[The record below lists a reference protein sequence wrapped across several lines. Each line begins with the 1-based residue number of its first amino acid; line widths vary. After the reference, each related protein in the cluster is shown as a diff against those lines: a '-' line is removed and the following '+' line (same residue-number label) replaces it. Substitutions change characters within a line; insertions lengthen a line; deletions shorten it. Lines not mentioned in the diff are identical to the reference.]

1 MASKKSTDVKANAES
16 VWLAGLGALAVAEE
30 EGGKMF
36 RSLVDRG
43 KEYEKR
49 LRKPV
54 DRAGSRVRGTVKD
67 VRSRAGKVARKVGET
82 VDDGVS
88 AVLGRL
94 GIPTRDDIAEL
105 SRRIERLSDALAV
118 KAGGA
123 TAAKKSAKKK
133 TATRKKTTRKTAEA

>member
-1 MASKKSTDVKANAES
+1 MATKKQSDVKASAES

-43 KEYEKR
+43 KDYEKR

-54 DRAGSRVRGTVKD
+54 DRAGSRVRGTVED
-67 VRSRAGKVARKVGET
+67 VRSRAGRVARKVGET

-105 SRRIERLSDALAV
+105 SRRIERLSDALAA

-123 TAAKKSAKKK
+123 PAAKKVAKK
-133 TATRKKTTRKTAEA
+133 TTVRKKATRKTAGA